1 MNNKKIFIVHGH
13 DTILHNDVELLLRRL
28 KFEPIILCDEASNG
42 KTIIEKIEDC
52 SDVAFAIVLYT
63 ACDKGR
69 VKGASSLSNCA
80 RQNVVFEHGIFC
92 AKLERNNVVALHE
105 ESVEILGDL
114 SGVVYISLNNDWKK
128 ELKMEMKST
137 GLEADWIN
145 E

>member
-1 MNNKKIFIVHGH
+1 M
-13 DTILHNDVELLLRRL
+13 
-28 KFEPIILCDEASNG
+28 
-42 KTIIEKIEDC
+42 
-52 SDVAFAIVLYT
+52 
-63 ACDKGR
+63 
-69 VKGASSLSNCA
+69 KGASSLSNCA

-92 AKLERNNVVALHE
+92 AKLGRNNVVALRE